1 MSPDVTGVN
10 TMITFLSY
18 FYFIFDYIF
27 DFLLKICRFP
37 TTDPK
42 LSNDEKYF
50 VPEVGLVPLVAF

>member
-18 FYFIFDYIF
+18 FYFIFDFF

-42 LSNDEKYF
+42 LTNDEKYF
-50 VPEVGLVPLVAF
+50 VPEVGLIPLVAF